1 MAGCVELFAKEGI
14 NTVAGLKGK
23 RAAELLGK
31 QIIGIVNFTE
41 KKMGPEVSQAAAE
54 TREQDRHA
62 ALDSL
67 LYQVRLTEAARSE
80 TPSPKFPASWENTGK
95 FINFG
100 L

>member
-1 MAGCVELFAKEGI
+1 MARLRR
-14 NTVAGLKGK
+14 GLGRK

-80 TPSPKFPASWENTGK
+80 TPKFPASWENTGK